1 MHDGVSHNF
10 FPKHSSS
17 IVLPIRGAAQQDD
30 NAVLGV
36 EKAVFGRQYMEKMKK
51 LNSQYLYFEE
61 IHHGII
67 NEVGTGLKIL
77 DVGCGYGQNGE
88 EMIKRGN
95 TVFGIDILPVAIE
108 KAKSRLTYAAVADFS
123 RPENIPEE
131 IKREKF
137 DMVVFSDILEH
148 VYDPMCL
155 IRNAIP
161 MMKENAILLVS
172 VPNIANWLNR
182 LKLFFGHWEY
192 TVSGVMDRT
201 HIRFFTLKSIKQLI
215 QASGFDVINVSA
227 TPYFLRAFGVQIR
240 NVLFPDSRDCQPSAP
255 DVLAHSPYYKFY
267 LKYIYKPEAAIANLW
282 KSMFA
287 YQLVITARLVK
298 LAPRQ

>member
-1 MHDGVSHNF
+1 MD
-10 FPKHSSS
+10 
-17 IVLPIRGAAQQDD
+17 
-30 NAVLGV
+30 
-36 EKAVFGRQYMEKMKK
+36 K
-51 LNSQYLYFEE
+51 LNSQYRYFEE
-61 IHHGII
+61 VHYGIMKQ
-67 NEVGTGLKIL
+67 VGTGLKIL

-95 TVFGIDILPVAIE
+95 TVFGVDILPVAIE
-108 KAKSRLTYAAVADFS
+108 KAKTRLTYAAVADFS
-123 RPENIPEE
+123 RQENIPEE

-182 LKLFFGHWEY
+182 LQLFSGHWEY
-192 TVSGVMDRT
+192 AVSGVMDRT
-201 HIRFFTLKSIKQLI
+201 HIRFFTLKSIKRFI
-215 QASGFDVINVSA
+215 KAAGFDVINVYA
-227 TPYFLRAFGVQIR
+227 TPYFLRGFGVQVR
-240 NVLFPDSRDCQPSAP
+240 NWLFPDSRDCQPSAP
-255 DVLAHSPYYKFY
+255 EALANSPHYKFY
-267 LKYIYKPEAAIANLW
+267 LKYIYKPEAVMANLW
-282 KSMFA
+282 KSIFA

-298 LAPRQ
+298 PTPHQ